1 MLKCDM
7 YMLKTEVN
15 NMVRNLT
22 YDMNETGRDQKLL
35 LKRMQLKLNV
45 PNKRIT
51 SDQFCV
57 YLSQIKEYSDMNA
70 RPQLPN
76 PQVEEVIPEQK
87 PKKHVKGIAL
97 KRDMER
103 HQRRVRAWFNGP
115 FDAPFPEM
123 YISLLRKHPISKQLI
138 K

>member
-1 MLKCDM
+1 M

-15 NMVRNLT
+15 NMVKKLT

-35 LKRMQLKLNV
+35 LRRMQKELNV
-45 PNKRIT
+45 PNKHIT
-51 SDQFCV
+51 SDKFCD
-57 YLSQIKEYSDMNA
+57 YLAQIKEYSDMNA
-70 RPQLPN
+70 RFQLPN

-103 HQRRVRAWFNGP
+103 HQRKVRAWFNGH

-123 YISLLRKHPISKQLI
+123 YVSSLRKHPIIKQLI